1 MSHSRLRSFAVVL
14 VALLAVPA
22 FAGNLG
28 APAPNTHSWGG
39 YHWARTANPLN
50 LKVGDNLTTTEW
62 KNDLGIAI
70 SDWNKSTV
78 LNLTI
83 VAGQASGK
91 CRPTAGRDEVCNARY
106 GTNGWLG
113 LAQIWLSNGH
123 ISQGTEKMN
132 DTYVMNKGEKQHVIC
147 QEIGHTFGLDHQST
161 DGSSQNTCMD
171 YYQNTSDS
179 DTTSTHPNQHDYDEL
194 GIIYQHLDTFNSAFG
209 IGGGVT
215 TLSLPVTDGDDFEM
229 PWTWGT
235 PVSFD
240 GRGRANVFVLDR
252 GNGDELVTRV
262 VWSSESNERAERPGR
277 DMQN

>member
-1 MSHSRLRSFAVVL
+1 MSHSYLRSFAVVL

-28 APAPNTHSWGG
+28 APAPDNHSWGG

-50 LKVGDNLTTTEW
+50 LKVGDNLTLTEW
-62 KNDLGIAI
+62 KNDLATAV
-70 SDWNKSTV
+70 SDWNRSTV

-106 GTNGWLG
+106 GNNGWLG

-132 DTYVMNKGEKQHVIC
+132 DTYVMNNAEKLHVIC

-171 YYQNTSDS
+171 YYQNTSNN
-179 DTTSTHPNQHDYDEL
+179 DTTSTHPNQHDYAEL
-194 GIIYQHLDTFNSAFG
+194 ATIYAHTDSFNSAFA
-209 IGGGVT
+209 GVMQQ
-215 TLSLPVTDGDDFEM
+215 LSMPVVAIGDDLDE
-229 PWTWGT
+229 PWRWGT
-235 PVSFD
+235 PVDFD
-240 GRGRANVFVLDR
+240 NAGRADVFVLDR
-252 GNGDELVTRV
+252 GNGEQVVTHV
-262 VWSSESNERAERPGR
+262 VWANSNDIDAPSAER
-277 DMQN
+277 QVK